1 MPIELVTVTTADG
14 VELDGALYE
23 AHGAQPRGAIL
34 VVHGLTWNF
43 YRGPSRWLPPRL
55 AEAGYACLSL
65 NMRDHDLHE
74 PKDFEL
80 SHHDIRAGVDRLAG
94 LGLGEVAIVAHG
106 YACNKVACYP
116 SWSGDRRVRRHV
128 LTTLGAVKAYRP
140 DIWET
145 VLRQASGL
153 PGRVLIVQGA
163 VDPLIQAA
171 DQAAELQAA
180 ATGARTDVVLLE
192 GGNHYFDDRHAELG
206 ACILD
211 WLAGVAREGAHP

>member
-14 VELDGALYE
+14 VELDGGLYE
-23 AHGAQPRGAIL
+23 PRGEQPRSAVL
-34 VVHGLTWNF
+34 MVHGLTWNF

-55 AEAGYACLSL
+55 AGAGYACLSL
-65 NMRDHDLHE
+65 NMRDHDLKE
-74 PKDFEL
+74 PRDFEL

-94 LGLGEVAIVAHG
+94 LGADEIAIVAHG

-116 SWSGDRRVRRHV
+116 GWSGDARVRRYV

-140 DIWET
+140 DIWDT
-145 VLRQASGL
+145 VLHQAPGL
-153 PGRVLIVQGA
+153 AGRVLVVQGA

-171 DQAAELQAA
+171 DRAAELKAA

-192 GGNHYFDDRHAELG
+192 GGNHYFDDRHAEL
-206 ACILD
+206 ATCIAR
-211 WLAGVAREGAHP
+211 WLAEGEPSPARP